1 MNRRMLVPLAAAIVA
16 AVTLFHAPVT
26 VAAEKT
32 HKVTIHVDEND
43 AKRMNLALNNA
54 ENMTKYYR
62 DKGEEVEIEIVAYGP
77 GLHMLRDDTSPVK
90 ARVVT
95 FAATYEN
102 VAFRSCSVTYGKMT
116 KKEGKAPP
124 LLDIAEPVPSGVVH
138 LSERQEQGWT
148 YIRP

>member
-1 MNRRMLVPLAAAIVA
+1 MMRSIFMPLGAALVA

-26 VAAEKT
+26 IAAETT
-32 HKVTIHVDEND
+32 HKVAFHVDEND
-43 AKRMNLALNNA
+43 AKRMNLVLNNA

-62 DKGEEVEIEIVAYGP
+62 DKGEEVQIEIVAYGP

-102 VAFRSCSVTYGKMT
+102 VAFRSCSVTYGKMA
-116 KKEGKAPP
+116 KKEGKEPP

-138 LSERQEQGWT
+138 LVERQEQGWA

>member
-1 MNRRMLVPLAAAIVA
+1 MMRRSLAVLGASIVA
-16 AVTLFHAPVT
+16 AAALSHVPMA
-26 VAAEKT
+26 VAAEKG
-32 HKVTIHVDEND
+32 HKVVIHVDEND

-62 DKGEEVEIEIVAYGP
+62 DKDEEVQIEVVTYGP
-77 GLHMLRDDTSPVK
+77 GLHMLREDTSPVK

-102 VAFRSCSVTYGKMT
+102 VAFRSCNVTYGKMS

-138 LSERQEQGWT
+138 LVERQEQGWA
-148 YIRP
+148 YVRP